1 MILCTAM
8 TWAIAA
14 ACLAAIA
21 TTAAAHAK
29 MARQSVVVKD
39 PRIVG
44 WGKLVPQVMST
55 FNLLNRGF
63 DCHVGE

>member
-29 MARQSVVVKD
+29 MARAAGSK
-39 PRIVG
+39 PRWSRIDAV
-44 WGKLVPQVMST
+44 
-55 FNLLNRGF
+55 
-63 DCHVGE
+63 